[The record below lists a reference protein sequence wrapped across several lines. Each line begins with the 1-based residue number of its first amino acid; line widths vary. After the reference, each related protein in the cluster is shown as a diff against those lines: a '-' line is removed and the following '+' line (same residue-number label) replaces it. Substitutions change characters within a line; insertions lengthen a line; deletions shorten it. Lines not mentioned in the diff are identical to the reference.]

1 MLEQIT
7 ISTLLISNE
16 GALLRRMSINLE
28 AIFFIFVVNRD
39 NYIKTDLEPYGQN
52 PSRNI

>member
-7 ISTLLISNE
+7 ISTPLISDE

-28 AIFFIFVVNRD
+28 QIFFFLVNKD

-52 PSRNI
+52 PSRYI